1 LGQMTRLVDDLLD
14 VSRISLGK
22 IELRR
27 QRLELASVVRA
38 AMETCRPLA
47 DRSGHDVT
55 AELPPEPIHLDGDP
69 VRLAQVLGNLLNN
82 ACKFT
87 EPPGR
92 IRLTAA
98 RDGDDVVIRVEDAG
112 VGIPRDKL
120 ESVFELFTQVN
131 TTLERAHGGLGI
143 GLTLVRRLVKMH
155 GGAVTAHS
163 DGPGRG
169 SQFVVRLPVATSV
182 NGKPTAAGPAASDDE
197 RFRTILR
204 RILVVDDNRDAA
216 ESLGVLL
223 EHLGASVTVVHD
235 GPAALAA
242 LEAHRPTAVLLDI
255 GMPGMD
261 GYEVARRM
269 RARPGGAALLL
280 IALTGWGQAQDQAL
294 SRQAGFDH
302 HLVKPADIEQLQA
315 LLGDVG

>member
-1 LGQMTRLVDDLLD
+1 MGRQLGQMTRLVDDLLD

-98 RDGDDVVIRVEDAG
+98 RDGDDVAGDRGEEPARFERFQRGAGDRPPRAG
-112 VGIPRDKL
+112 VAWHQQGDSDRLRTVRRMARSDTAATRRLPPGG
-120 ESVFELFTQVN
+120 
-131 TTLERAHGGLGI
+131 ERA
-143 GLTLVRRLVKMH
+143 
-155 GGAVTAHS
+155 
-163 DGPGRG
+163 
-169 SQFVVRLPVATSV
+169 
-182 NGKPTAAGPAASDDE
+182 AAPP
-197 RFRTILR
+197 LW
-204 RILVVDDNRDAA
+204 
-216 ESLGVLL
+216 
-223 EHLGASVTVVHD
+223 H
-235 GPAALAA
+235 
-242 LEAHRPTAVLLDI
+242 
-255 GMPGMD
+255 
-261 GYEVARRM
+261 
-269 RARPGGAALLL
+269 
-280 IALTGWGQAQDQAL
+280 
-294 SRQAGFDH
+294 
-302 HLVKPADIEQLQA
+302 
-315 LLGDVG
+315 